1 MHSNPDYTKI
11 HRPSCSA
18 KYLLLNMVKIHFKL
32 LSSNFISIHLLK
44 DLRNSKTNT
53 VEISGVSLLI
63 YPFYKWRIFTFILFK
78 QKVIQVS
85 EERPTWRK
93 QFWHRGVHNDI
104 KLNSCKYCSI
114 SNDGVTSSQ
123 YFNRITTFIV
133 SSLKSSPR
141 INASWQRLQFLFRH
155 FAWYMQ
161 ILVGSVCFHIWWK
174 T

>member
-1 MHSNPDYTKI
+1 MFSQISTTEHVKNPFQIFVIEFHI
-11 HRPSCSA
+11 HASPQ
-18 KYLLLNMVKIHFKL
+18 
-32 LSSNFISIHLLK
+32 

-78 QKVIQVS
+78 QKVFQVS